1 MSFGGGLCG
10 IMSGVNFGKPL
21 AIINSDIN
29 ISFIIFSLLLPLL
42 SQLHICYTVCNHL
55 IVLDILVPP
64 PFFFHLFTFAFQFRK
79 FLLIHLQAYGFFHWP
94 YLVS

>member
-64 PFFFHLFTFAFQFRK
+64 LFFFI
-79 FLLIHLQAYGFFHWP
+79 FLLLHFSLGSFY
-94 YLVS
+94 

>member
-1 MSFGGGLCG
+1 MSVGGGIYG
-10 IMSGVNFGKPL
+10 IMSVVNFGKPL

-64 PFFFHLFTFAFQFRK
+64 FLFFI
-79 FLLIHLQAYGFFHWP
+79 FLLLHFSLGSFY
-94 YLVS
+94 